1 MIADKNS
8 RRSKGIAYIEF
19 HDEKSLNPAIG
30 MTGQK
35 LFGVPIIVQPTM
47 AEKNRLA
54 ALAQNLK
61 KAEGPRKLYVG
72 SLHYN
77 ITDAMLKAIFEPF
90 GHVEKLAIQ
99 KDENGHSKGFGF
111 VEFRDS
117 ESCERA
123 MTNLNGFEL
132 AGRPMKISN
141 VTERDLGGT
150 AAMDMLDGED
160 SDIGVGMTPH
170 SRAALMAKLAEGHNA
185 GLSVPQV
192 PQVPPVSN
200 NTPALS
206 TCFMLSNMF
215 EVSSDNEPGWEQDI
229 RDDVLEECNRFGA
242 VYHVYVDCFSQG
254 NVYVKCSNSQVA
266 AAAFNNLNGRFF
278 AGKQIVAQFIP
289 ETTYH
294 IKFPVAASSATP
306 LQPSA

>member
-1 MIADKNS
+1 M
-8 RRSKGIAYIEF
+8 YIF
-19 HDEKSLNPAIG
+19 SL
-30 MTGQK
+30 Q
-35 LFGVPIIVQPTM
+35 
-47 AEKNRLA
+47 
-54 ALAQNLK
+54 
-61 KAEGPRKLYVG
+61 
-72 SLHYN
+72 
-77 ITDAMLKAIFEPF
+77 
-90 GHVEKLAIQ
+90 
-99 KDENGHSKGFGF
+99 
-111 VEFRDS
+111 FRDS

-242 VYHVYVDCFSQG
+242 VYHVYVDCFSQVHSLHPSLALLRKCFNAVLSRCLQG

-278 AGKQIVAQFIP
+278 AGEYDIVHHILEWRYLHDNICHLLYAGKQIVAQFIP